1 MKTKEEAFKEFKKN
15 CDAAI
20 LAIYHTYI
28 AEDMEEDYEAM
39 QKMVSCISDSVE
51 AYEKCPD

>member
-39 QKMVSCISDSVE
+39 QKMLSCISDSVE